1 MITTLLFGQISTTMI
16 NKGDMRK
23 RVALLIDPD
32 DIPNDNPD
40 ILLDAANKSG
50 VDYILVGGSL
60 TFRKPGEL
68 IRNIK
73 NKSDIPVY
81 IFPGNLLQLD
91 DSADGVLL
99 LSLISGRNPE
109 LLIGNHV
116 VAAPMLNQMKS
127 DIISVGY
134 ILVNCGSKTSVEYM
148 SQTEAIP
155 CNKPDIAVATAI
167 AGALLGLKMI
177 YLEAG
182 SGASHP
188 IPTRLI
194 ESVRK
199 NIEIPIIVGGGLKT
213 SKAISDSFKA
223 GADIIVLGNGAV
235 DNPMLLEEACELRDK
250 HNRSI

>member
-1 MITTLLFGQISTTMI
+1 MII
-16 NKGDMRK
+16 KGEKRK

-32 DIPNDNPD
+32 DISNDNPD
-40 ILLDAANKSG
+40 ILLDAANRSAL
-50 VDYILVGGSL
+50 DYILVGGSL
-60 TFRKPGEL
+60 TFKKPGEL

-73 NKSDIPVY
+73 NKSKIPVY

-116 VAAPMLNQMKS
+116 VAAPLLNQMKS

-155 CNKPDIAVATAI
+155 CTKPDIAVATAI

-188 IPTRLI
+188 IPIQLI

-199 NIEIPIIVGGGLKT
+199 NVEIPIIVGGGLKT
-213 SKAISDSFKA
+213 SKEINDAFNA

-235 DNPMLLEEACELRDK
+235 DNPDLLVEACEIRNK
-250 HNRSI
+250 YNRKK